1 MVRSILVS
9 SRYDLQTRQLHS
21 DHQRAVADKLSRH
34 QDKTSRQGKMELR
47 PIQAAILA
55 GRSASRRATTAPSPL
70 SYPSILS
77 YRCFSSTRPSLS
89 EAEATAPTPPPSMQE
104 WNQQQ
109 QQKQQQSGQ
118 PQPRT
123 WGNPS
128 STSSMNA
135 TSGSMTSLLRPNQS
149 TTLPS
154 TSTPTRTPNPSDD
167 SHRLPWTSPSSL
179 GLRRAQANRAAS
191 ETSKLGIFNVL
202 EDMDLVAPNAQ
213 DLIQHP
219 SLAQESA
226 ADIKYRL
233 RPSIGRTVHLDGR
246 VDLARGLGLLNTK
259 VRVNKIAQDVAKQRF
274 HERPGMKRK
283 RLRSERWRAR
293 FKDGF
298 KATCSRVQELA
309 RQGW

>member
-1 MVRSILVS
+1 
-9 SRYDLQTRQLHS
+9 
-21 DHQRAVADKLSRH
+21 
-34 QDKTSRQGKMELR
+34 
-47 PIQAAILA
+47 
-55 GRSASRRATTAPSPL
+55 
-70 SYPSILS
+70 
-77 YRCFSSTRPSLS
+77 
-89 EAEATAPTPPPSMQE
+89 MQE
-104 WNQQQ
+104 WNQQQQQQQQ

-135 TSGSMTSLLRPNQS
+135 TSGGMTSLLRPNQS
-149 TTLPS
+149 TTLPP

-167 SHRLPWTSPSSL
+167 SHRTPWTSPSSL
-179 GLRRAQANRAAS
+179 ALRRSQANRAAS
-191 ETSKLGIFNVL
+191 ETSKLGIFDTL
-202 EDMDLVAPNAQ
+202 KDMDLLAPNAR
-213 DLIQHP
+213 DLTQHP

-233 RPSIGRTVHLDGR
+233 RPSIGRTVHLDGKI
-246 VDLARGLGLLNTK
+246 DLARGLGLLNTK